1 MEVRIAKAWSALNS
15 LQKIW
20 KAPILK
26 QTKTKVFKA
35 SVESILLYG
44 SESWSLNVAKR
55 KRLDGVYTKM
65 LRAIYNLSWRD
76 HPTNAFVYGSLPRIS
91 EVVRCR
97 RLALAGHTAR
107 HDEPAGRLLT
117 WVPEEPRRIGRPN
130 ITLRAIIQDDTGL
143 EGKNLI
149 AAMQDRDSWRKNFVQ
164 RFT

>member
-1 MEVRIAKAWSALNS
+1 
-15 LQKIW
+15 
-20 KAPILK
+20 
-26 QTKTKVFKA
+26 
-35 SVESILLYG
+35 
-44 SESWSLNVAKR
+44 
-55 KRLDGVYTKM
+55 M

-117 WVPEEPRRIGRPN
+117 WVPEEPRRIGQPN
-130 ITLRAIIQDDTGL
+130 ITLRAIVQEDTGL
-143 EGKNLI
+143 EGNDLLT
-149 AAMQDRDSWRKNFVQ
+149 AMQDRDSWRKNFVQ